1 MANSLGPERLRK
13 EHHEYEVVQADVQ
26 CLGHGVVFTGSG
38 RDWQAIY
45 HYQSLRTAGFRHLR
59 WSCGR
64 RFHHG
69 FVCVVFSR
77 FAIAVER
84 LDEFFTNARFEVK
97 RVYKILL
104 SNADFLILPLNL
116 RRSRWAIDHPA
127 HDFYIIAIINLL
139 RRLSWRYLAVLLLHN
154 FRKAQSLNDSLN
166 SLDGAFIKMHP
177 PQISFHARPE

>member
-1 MANSLGPERLRK
+1 MANSLGPEHLSK

-69 FVCVVFSR
+69 FGYVVFSR

-97 RVYKILL
+97 HVYKILL
-104 SNADFLILPLNL
+104 SNPDLVILVVCGEAAGRLIVPL
-116 RRSRWAIDHPA
+116 I
-127 HDFYIIAIINLL
+127 FYIFAIINFFPIFIA
-139 RRLSWRYLAVLLLHN
+139 YLAVLFRHN
-154 FRKAQSLNDSLN
+154 FECASLNDSLYF
-166 SLDGAFIKMHP
+166 LDGAFIKMHP